1 MGLDKERPEVFD
13 PKSPLWRG
21 RLWVR
26 LVLPQGRYRVH
37 IFWRRVGLLLLAFL
51 LGGWIAGTAAV
62 RLVAWKRGVV
72 GVSYFDLLVPSRWPD
87 YRAALS
93 RHHWAQAQKAH
104 SEGRIREVFPL
115 LHAVLREDP
124 KNIEARRLMG
134 VYYIRAG
141 YFKFAVEC
149 LELGLP
155 AAAADL
161 DYLKLIFGVLEEQ
174 QDDEHALALCK
185 RFLPAE
191 PTESLSELYLALQA
205 ATAHFYRGRYD
216 QAEALVAEW
225 GLERSVEGQLLLA
238 RCDWERGLADAAI
251 ERLEREVFRF
261 AGRDELERELLRFK
275 REKGDGGEWRR
286 QAHLRV
292 LALPDGPGPR
302 VDWIASLLSTRH
314 ADALLE
320 IERFLADFGR
330 DANALVLL
338 AGLASDFADPV
349 LAARVRETARLA
361 RLPSNAFALAEV
373 QAAINANNPAL
384 CLELALEAAK
394 ANVEGNPHFQ
404 SALAG
409 LRALAFYAKGEK
421 ERGEIEL
428 QVFTNHDGTRA
439 ADGVWL
445 AREMRRRGADL
456 PAQRLLQSAVN
467 LDPLNQAALT
477 ELVRVLVDLGRYD
490 EVAIH
495 LPRLLAMRK
504 PSREVLREL
513 ALRLES
519 LPPAAAAP
527 LRAMVAEA
535 LAPSG

>member
-1 MGLDKERPEVFD
+1 MALDKELPEVFD

-26 LVLPQGRYRVH
+26 LVLPQGRYRLH
-37 IFWRRVGLLLLAFL
+37 IFWRRVGILLLVL
-51 LGGWIAGTAAV
+51 LIGGWIAGTAAV

-72 GVSYFDLLVPSRWPD
+72 GVSYFDLLVPTRWPE
-87 YRAALS
+87 YRASLS

-124 KNIEARRLMG
+124 ENIEARRLMA

-155 AAAADL
+155 AAANDL
-161 DYLKLIFGVLEEQ
+161 DYMKLIFGVLEEQ
-174 QDDEHALALCK
+174 QDDERALALCT

-191 PTESLSELYLALQA
+191 PSESLSELYLALQA
-205 ATAHFYRGRYD
+205 AIAHFHRGRYD
-216 QAEALVAEW
+216 QAEALVAKW
-225 GLERSVEGQLLLA
+225 RLERSVEGQLLLA

-292 LALPDGPGPR
+292 LALPSGPGPR
-302 VDWIASLLSTRH
+302 VDWIASLLSTRD
-314 ADALLE
+314 ADAHLE

-338 AGLASDFADPV
+338 AGLASDYADPK
-349 LAARVRETARLA
+349 LAARVRDAARLA
-361 RLPSNAFALAEV
+361 RLPANAFALAEV
-373 QAAINANNPAL
+373 QAAINANNPEL
-384 CLELALEAAK
+384 CLELARDAAT
-394 ANVEGNPHFQ
+394 ANVEGNPHFK

-409 LRALAFYAKGEK
+409 LRALALYAKGEK

-439 ADGVWL
+439 ADVVWL

-456 PAQRLLQSAVN
+456 PAQRLLEAAVN

-490 EVAIH
+490 EVAVY
-495 LPRLLAMRK
+495 LPKLLAMRK
-504 PSREVLREL
+504 PSVEVLREL
-513 ALRLES
+513 ALKLES
-519 LPPAAAAP
+519 LPPTAAEPLRSMVAAA
-527 LRAMVAEA
+527 LDKRR
-535 LAPSG
+535 

>member
-1 MGLDKERPEVFD
+1 MGLDKELPEVFD

-37 IFWRRVGLLLLAFL
+37 VFWRRVGILFLLLLI
-51 LGGWIAGTAAV
+51 GGWIAGTAAV

-87 YRAALS
+87 YRASLS
-93 RHHWAQAQKAH
+93 RHHWTQAQKAH
-104 SEGRIREVFPL
+104 NEGRTREVFPL

-124 KNIEARRLMG
+124 ENLEARRLMA

-141 YFKFAVEC
+141 YFKFAVDC
-149 LELGLP
+149 LERGFP
-155 AAAADL
+155 AAATDL

-174 QDDEHALALCK
+174 QDDEHALALCA
-185 RFLPAE
+185 RFLPAA
-191 PTESLSELYLALQA
+191 PTQSLTELYLALQA
-205 ATAHFYRGRYD
+205 ATAHFHRGRYD
-216 QAEALVAEW
+216 QAEALVADW

-302 VDWIASLLSTRH
+302 VDWIASLLSTRD
-314 ADALLE
+314 ADARLE
-320 IERFLADFGR
+320 IERFLADFSR
-330 DANALVLL
+330 DAGALVLL
-338 AGLASDFADPV
+338 AGLACDYADPA
-349 LAARVRETARLA
+349 LAARVRDAARLA
-361 RLPSNAFALAEV
+361 RFPANAFALAEV

-384 CLELALEAAK
+384 CLELAREAAA

-404 SALAG
+404 AALAG
-409 LRALAFYAKGEK
+409 LRALALYATGEK

-428 QVFTNHDGTRA
+428 RVFTNHDGNRA

-445 AREMRRRGADL
+445 AREMRRRGADM

-490 EVAIH
+490 EVGTY
-495 LPRLLAMRK
+495 LPQLLAMRK
-504 PSREVLREL
+504 PSLEVLREL
-513 ALRLES
+513 ALELEG
-519 LPPAAAAP
+519 LPPTAAAP
-527 LRAMVAEA
+527 LRVMVAEA
-535 LAPSG
+535 LARSG